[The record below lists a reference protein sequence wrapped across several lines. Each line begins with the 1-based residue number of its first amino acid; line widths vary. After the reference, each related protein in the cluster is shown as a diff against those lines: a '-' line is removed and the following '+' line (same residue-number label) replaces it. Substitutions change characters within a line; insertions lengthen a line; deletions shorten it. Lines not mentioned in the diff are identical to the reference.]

1 LTVED
6 VNDAEADGEG
16 RCTSLNRYGVRC
28 RGSRG
33 HGALH
38 SSEAEGVLYVWSD
51 ESSPTLAIELFRP
64 KDG

>member
-1 LTVED
+1 MTG
-6 VNDAEADGEG
+6 AESGGER

-28 RGSRG
+28 RGDTG

-38 SSEAEGVLYVWSD
+38 SAEIEGVLYVWSD